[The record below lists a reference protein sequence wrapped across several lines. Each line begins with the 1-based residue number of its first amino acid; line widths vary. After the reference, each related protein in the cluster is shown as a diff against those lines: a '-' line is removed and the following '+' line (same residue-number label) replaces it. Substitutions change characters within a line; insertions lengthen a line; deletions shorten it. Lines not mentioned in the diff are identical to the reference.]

1 MKITNPVY
9 ATDHGGYPFLSIEI
23 DGKPRKVYSEQKPTL
38 IRHGIASI
46 SPSTDGE
53 KTTLPDGRS
62 IPFCIRDT
70 ELFRYVVAFILDL
83 RADRF
88 EPGQVPNPDTIETQE
103 LAKLEIDIEP
113 CAIKNSKPFL
123 AYLDYELVEL

>member
-1 MKITNPVY
+1 MKIKKPIY

-23 DGKPRKVYSEQKPTL
+23 DGVPRKIYSEQKPTL
-38 IRHGIASI
+38 IRHGVVSVL
-46 SPSTDGE
+46 PSTDGE
-53 KTTLPDGRS
+53 KATLPDGS
-62 IPFCIRDT
+62 TVPFCIRDA

-88 EPGQVPNPDTIETQE
+88 ETGQVPDPDTIETQE

-113 CAIKNSKPFL
+113 CAMKNSKPFL
-123 AYLDYELVEL
+123 AYFELLD